1 MSRDYW
7 LFIWVCRLHSKNIF
21 ISVREDIEGLQVKSR
36 NETDSDSSDRDK
48 DSDESGDND
57 DY

>member
-21 ISVREDIEGLQVKSR
+21 ISVREDIE
-36 NETDSDSSDRDK
+36 ETDSDSADRDE
-48 DSDESGDND
+48 DSDLSGDND